1 MDFVA
6 TKKLWYY
13 YMSCECKTGLSNSGG
28 GFYCPKCDITTQ
40 EPIPRYRIET
50 KVEDDGGAII
60 FTLFGKEAEKLI
72 GQSCGTL
79 YDIEESNDKDDNG
92 GPHILALIKNVIGIR
107 HVFQVKATQYNKKAK
122 RQTFSVSR
130 IHPHEILDNKDD
142 KVYTFPSTGEE
153 NGVTQ
158 EKSSETKGVVAK
170 RNKSMIID
178 EEEETLP
185 NTNRNGEATIIK
197 RAKLK

>member
-6 TKKLWYY
+6 TKKSWYY
-13 YMSCECKTGLSNSGG
+13 YMSSECKTQLSNSGG

-40 EPIPRYRIET
+40 EPIPRYKIPKRN
-50 KVEDDGGAII
+50 KLKLKMMVDQQFSPYLVKKHKSSLVNHAARYII
-60 FTLFGKEAEKLI
+60 L
-72 GQSCGTL
+72 
-79 YDIEESNDKDDNG
+79 KDEMTR
-92 GPHILALIKNVIGIR
+92 PHIPALIKNLIGTTY
-107 HVFQVKATQYNKKAK
+107 VFQVKATQYNKKAK
-122 RQTFSVSR
+122 RQTFSVSQ
-130 IHPHEILDNKDD
+130 IHPQDILDNKED
-142 KVYTFPSTGEE
+142 KGKE

-178 EEEETLP
+178 MEEETLP
-185 NTNRNGEATIIK
+185 NKNQNSEATIIK